1 MGIRVLI
8 CVLIIQMIDNW
19 FITPNIVGGQMGI
32 SPLLVLVG
40 LCVGGVLFGF
50 VGMIIGDVLAAVVK
64 VVFYDTYVE
73 QKLRKRIA
81 LGELP
86 PEYDEPAESEGKNAG
101 WLQRTGLAV
110 KKIFQKGG
118 DKRPSVCYN
127 GDTNP

>member
-1 MGIRVLI
+1 MGVRVLI

-19 FITPNIVGGQMGI
+19 FITPNVVGGQMGI
-32 SPLLVLVG
+32 SPLLVLIG

-73 QKLRKRIA
+73 RKLRKRVA
-81 LGELP
+81 SGELP
-86 PEYDEPAESEGKNAG
+86 PEYGELPEPEGKNVG
-101 WLQRTGLAV
+101 WLQRTRLAV

-118 DKRPSVCYN
+118 K
-127 GDTNP
+127 